1 MCVCVCVYIYMCVC
15 VYVSRICLSSIPANH
30 NTHLH
35 LISPEPQSS
44 TPARHLILITSA
56 FINTSTRALLRP
68 VSSRHCW
75 TLTPFHLI
83 VIIQV
88 ILITYL
94 LCLLSV
100 SSSSSV
106 LLLSDTSSCSSPEY
120 PASVPIH
127 DLLDLEGY
135 HLSDLLFTLQSII
148 IPVTHLLPAVHLWT
162 YIKTSPFNI
171 SLCVWESF
179 HNRRLDRHRT
189 KIWTAYPRTQR
200 NSSRLPKMAAP

>member
-1 MCVCVCVYIYMCVC
+1 MCVC
-15 VYVSRICLSSIPANH
+15 VYVSRISLSSIPANH
-30 NTHLH
+30 NTRLH

-44 TPARHLILITSA
+44 TTARHLILITSA

-94 LCLLSV
+94 LCHPQCFLL
-100 SSSSSV
+100 V
-106 LLLSDTSSCSSPEY
+106 LCPPPLRHILLFQY

-135 HLSDLLFTLQSII
+135 NLSDLLFTLQSII

-171 SLCVWESF
+171 SLCVCESF
-179 HNRRLDRHRT
+179 RNRRLDRHRT